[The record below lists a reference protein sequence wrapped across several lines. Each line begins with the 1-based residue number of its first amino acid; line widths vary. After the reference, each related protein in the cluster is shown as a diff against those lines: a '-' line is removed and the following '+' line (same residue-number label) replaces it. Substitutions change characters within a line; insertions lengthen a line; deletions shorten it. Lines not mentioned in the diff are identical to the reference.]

1 MSYGLNYERNAAQ
14 PEKDQP
20 DYSYSGNYFCVAPG
34 FFAEYN
40 AEIAERTNK
49 LYSNLNDKLW

>member
-1 MSYGLNYERNAAQ
+1 LNYERNAAQ

-34 FFAEYN
+34 FFVEYN